1 MWMTDEELNEPTR
14 GFLSLLQPYMAN
26 PGHSG
31 PEAANPPH
39 HRAAGTRFHPDRRPQ
54 QQLTCQTATTTS
66 SAKRSNCAQDAQAG
80 ARREAVAHVR
90 ADDHP
95 SPLLE
100 PVVCGSGAPDRPLPG
115 TAPHAE
121 HGPTVPEDDCVL
133 RRSTAPWRRPFPDD
147 EVQRGD
153 RQAGHR
159 PARPRGYAA
168 WAGFVTDQ
176 VLPAT
181 RSGGLDAPGRFG
193 RHGASRSRPRWTR
206 GRTVRL
212 CTGHADRAQLVVL
225 ARQYWLAALPAR
237 DDEITSSTRA
247 RQSSR

>member
-115 TAPHAE
+115 TAPHAD
-121 HGPTVPEDDCVL
+121 TVPQCPKTIASFAVAL
-133 RRSTAPWRRPFPDD
+133 
-147 EVQRGD
+147 
-153 RQAGHR
+153 
-159 PARPRGYAA
+159 PRGGGHSPMMRFNAA
-168 WAGFVTDQ
+168 TGKQVTGLLGRGATPPGQ
-176 VLPAT
+176 V
-181 RSGGLDAPGRFG
+181 S
-193 RHGASRSRPRWTR
+193 
-206 GRTVRL
+206 
-212 CTGHADRAQLVVL
+212 
-225 ARQYWLAALPAR
+225 
-237 DDEITSSTRA
+237 
-247 RQSSR
+247 

>member
-39 HRAAGTRFHPDRRPQ
+39 HGACRHPIPPGPKTTTAADVPDSNNDELREALELRPGRPGRRPPGGSRARASRRSS
-54 QQLTCQTATTTS
+54 LAAT
-66 SAKRSNCAQDAQAG
+66 
-80 ARREAVAHVR
+80 R
-90 ADDHP
+90 A
-95 SPLLE
+95 
-100 PVVCGSGAPDRPLPG
+100 VVCGSGAPDRPLPG